1 MTSDLQTLAIN
12 TIRTLSIDAVQKAD
26 SGHPGLPM
34 GAAPMAYALWMN
46 DLRFNPHNP
55 AWPNRD
61 RFVLSAGHGSMLLY
75 SLLYLTGYDLP
86 LEQLKNFRQW
96 GSQTP
101 GHPEHGLT
109 PGVETTTG
117 PLGQGAG
124 NAVGFALAEAY
135 LASVFNRPGYNIV
148 DHYTFVL
155 VGDGDLMEGVASE
168 AASLAGTWGLG
179 KLIFMYDNNK
189 VTLDGDTDMTFT
201 EDVSARFR
209 AYGWHTLDVQD
220 GNDVD
225 LILKAIDDAKSVT
238 NQPSLI
244 SIRTVIGY
252 GSPNKQGTSKAHGS
266 PLGKDEI
273 KLVKEF
279 YGWPQ
284 EDFYIPGQAL
294 EHFRGAIDRGEK
306 FESEWTALFNKWRAD
321 FPDLAA
327 LWDSVH
333 SGKLPAGWDADIPTF
348 GTAKNIATRNASGDV
363 LNAIAKHLPTMIG
376 GDADLAG
383 STKTLIKGAENTGFH
398 KPAERNVRFGVREHG
413 MGAIV
418 NGLALHGGIIKP
430 YSATF
435 LTFSDYMRGAI
446 RLGAL
451 MNAPAVYVFTHD
463 SIGLGEDGPTH
474 QPIEHVAAL
483 NAIPQLTV
491 IRPADANET
500 AAAWHVAMTL
510 KGPAALI
517 FTRQDLPVIDS
528 DRIRPGVAKGGYVL
542 AGERETTPDVILLS
556 RGSEVHIAHA
566 AYQTLL
572 AEGVNV
578 WLVSMPS
585 WELFDAQDAA
595 YKESV
600 LPRSV
605 TRRVSIEAGVTL
617 GWDRYVGADGVMI
630 GINHFGASAPYE
642 RIYQEFG
649 LTPEA
654 VVNAAKGLL
663 KK

>member
-55 AWPNRD
+55 QWANRD

-86 LEQLKNFRQW
+86 LDQIKNFRQW
-96 GSQTP
+96 GSHTP
-101 GHPEHGLT
+101 GHPEYHET

-135 LASVFNRPGYNIV
+135 LAGYFNRPGYNVV
-148 DHYTFVL
+148 DHYTYAL
-155 VGDGDLMEGVASE
+155 VSDGDLMEGVASE

-179 KLIFMYDNNK
+179 KLIYLYDNNK
-189 VTLDGDTDMTFT
+189 ITLDGDTDMTFT

-209 AYGWHTLDVQD
+209 AYGWHTVDVQD

-225 LILKAIDDAKSVT
+225 AILAAIAEAKSVT

-244 SIRTVIGY
+244 SIRTIIGY
-252 GSPNKQGTSKAHGS
+252 GSPNKQGTSKSHGS

-284 EDFYIPGQAL
+284 EDFYIPGEAL
-294 EHFRGAIDRGEK
+294 EHFREAVDRGEK
-306 FESEWTALFNKWRAD
+306 LESEWASLFEKWRAEY
-321 FPDLAA
+321 PDLARV
-327 LWDSVH
+327 WDEAD
-333 SGKLPAGWDADIPTF
+333 SGYLPEGWDADIPVYKA
-348 GTAKNIATRNASGDV
+348 GKAIATRNASGEV
-363 LNAIAKHLPTMIG
+363 LNAIAHHFPTMIG

-383 STKTLIKGAENTGFH
+383 STKTLLKGSENTGH
-398 KPAERNVRFGVREHG
+398 NKPAERNVRFGVREHG

-435 LTFSDYMRGAI
+435 LTFSDYMRGSI

-451 MNAPAVYVFTHD
+451 MSAPAIYVFTHD

-474 QPIEHVAAL
+474 QPVEQVVAL
-483 NAIPQLTV
+483 SAIPQLTV

-500 AAAWHVAMTL
+500 AAAWKTAMEQD
-510 KGPAALI
+510 GPVVLI
-517 FTRQDLPVIDS
+517 FTRQDLPVLEGNH
-528 DRIRPGVAKGGYVL
+528 IRVGVAKGGYVL
-542 AGERETTPDVILLS
+542 ADSQGIPEVILIS
-556 RGSEVHIAHA
+556 RGSEVHIAHE
-566 AYQTLL
+566 AYKTLT
-572 AEGVNV
+572 AEGINARV
-578 WLVSMPS
+578 VSIPS
-585 WELFDAQDAA
+585 WNLFNKQDAA

-600 LPRSV
+600 LPSSV

-617 GWDRYVGADGVMI
+617 GWDRYVGDKGITI
-630 GINHFGASAPYE
+630 GIDHFGASAPYE

-649 LTPEA
+649 LTAEK
-654 VVNAAKGLL
+654 VVEAAKGLL
-663 KK
+663 KS